1 MAHNERWTVDQ
12 RPISQM
18 RNLGPA
24 CEKDLNAVGIYKAQQ
39 VIDLGPESTFL
50 QMLLGRKKLGRSM
63 KCCNAAY
70 LYALHGVDQTVHVQ
84 ALPAVRLDIG
94 GHIRHPSRIRQDS
107 QHLRG
112 RKVCGQSCH
121 EKIRRSIAGCHHQNF
136 QLLLVLLSSFRDDE
150 ISLRNIGVP
159 YFVKAR
165 IFP

>member
-70 LYALHGVDQTVHVQ
+70 LYALHGAIHD
-84 ALPAVRLDIG
+84 LDWREI
-94 GHIRHPSRIRQDS
+94 PESDKSRYKQFTQD
-107 QHLRG
+107 LRE
-112 RKVCGQSCH
+112 S
-121 EKIRRSIAGCHHQNF
+121 
-136 QLLLVLLSSFRDDE
+136 RDW
-150 ISLRNIGVP
+150 
-159 YFVKAR
+159 K
-165 IFP
+165 